1 MLTARSDVRDLLLQG
16 VDFRVVSA
24 NTDEDLTRSI
34 LLQIIVE
41 MESGDEPLFTTE
53 ILSEVIR
60 FYGDTVQT
68 AFTDYLERSL
78 ALFVEQRKLVQDQ
91 MRNVFTGNPVRAMT
105 ELTKRNLEIWKDTR
119 KAF

>member
-1 MLTARSDVRDLLLQG
+1 
-16 VDFRVVSA
+16 
-24 NTDEDLTRSI
+24 
-34 LLQIIVE
+34 

-91 MRNVFTGNPVRAMT
+91 MRNVFTGNPVRAMM
-105 ELTKRNLEIWKDTR
+105 ELTKHNLEIWKDTR